1 MYEEDLVLYYY
12 DETEAADRY
21 RIEQH
26 LSECVTCRAFV
37 DELRGLL
44 PRLAKSQELPATFW
58 QNYYRETI
66 AKLNEQE
73 ARRHR
78 WREWFMPMK
87 SWFAPAF
94 GAAAV
99 AVFALGMLFAKGSW
113 PLLPAGASVKLPQ
126 EVMADGE
133 QLEFFRE
140 LDMLESMNE
149 LEARDG
155 VKRESESNRLH
166 HSGLPHTAA

>member
-1 MYEEDLVLYYY
+1 MNNLSPGGGPCRMYEEDLVLYYY

-26 LSECVTCRAFV
+26 LTECVACRGFV

-78 WREWFMPMK
+78 WRDLLVPMK
-87 SWFAPAF
+87 GWFAPAF

-99 AVFALGMLFAKGSW
+99 AVFALGMLFAKGSL
-113 PLLPAGASVKLPQ
+113 PLSPKGFSDKLPQ
-126 EVMADGE
+126 EVM
-133 QLEFFRE
+133 
-140 LDMLESMNE
+140 
-149 LEARDG
+149 
-155 VKRESESNRLH
+155 
-166 HSGLPHTAA
+166 